1 MFFHIPDR
9 TFKRLTGCYKR
20 AVILGKQGEINNL
33 HPLAAA
39 WSNCKMMLDAKS
51 DYKTKPKKTRKLKR
65 HKERMINDDTYDINL
80 LDWFA
85 SRVEDFSETAIL
97 TGDDSLAAIL
107 FEWKERICF
116 NPCSIKPI
124 KL

>member
-1 MFFHIPDR
+1 
-9 TFKRLTGCYKR
+9 
-20 AVILGKQGEINNL
+20 
-33 HPLAAA
+33 
-39 WSNCKMMLDAKS
+39 MMLDAKS

-65 HKERMINDDTYDINL
+65 HKERMINDDTYDMK
-80 LDWFA
+80 FA
-85 SRVEDFSETAIL
+85 CLAVVVAGVEDFPETAIL